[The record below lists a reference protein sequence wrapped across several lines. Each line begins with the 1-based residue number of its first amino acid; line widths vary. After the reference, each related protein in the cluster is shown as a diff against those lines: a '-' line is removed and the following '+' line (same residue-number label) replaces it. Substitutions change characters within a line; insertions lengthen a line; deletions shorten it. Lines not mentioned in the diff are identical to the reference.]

1 MHALRAATASGLILI
16 GATALLSGGSGA
28 DPRTPSAV
36 PGLPPPFLGTAV
48 VGSGGI
54 TAAVDAYGD
63 LVDLRTPGPAGA
75 AQIDNSS
82 ARELAGTV
90 AADTGIVV
98 RAAADRRTPQ
108 PLWRGS
114 RISQR
119 YLRGTNVL
127 RTTGTVAGVRL
138 QIEDAA
144 TSKELVR
151 RVIARPVS
159 HRGVRLSLGVNLVPG
174 TLVRCR
180 EHRKRALAARVSL
193 VCSRGRPKGSV
204 QEVIDT
210 AARADRRWIARA
222 HPLGRSAPSWARR
235 MYLRS
240 LLVLRALTDRRTGA
254 QVAGARDG
262 WAAVWPRDAGAG
274 AIALARAGYRGD
286 ARRVARFVEGLDL
299 STGARF
305 RGDGSAV
312 RDGRVLPG
320 DSAGW
325 VKAATRAAGLPV
337 TVGGAAWRGRG
348 DYGERA
354 DDSGD
359 YLANAIAA
367 GAPVKRI
374 EALFATPAGL
384 VRGAR
389 DPSSGLDSAAAWAV
403 RPFARP
409 TLYPL
414 VRRSLR
420 QLLRGAGRFGLKPA
434 ARWPGEGR
442 WTAPT
447 AWTAWS
453 LAALGLRRE
462 ALRLIADLRRS
473 ATTAGTLPERLGAID
488 GVPRSTTPLAWSH
501 AFTVLALRQLY
512 P

>member
-1 MHALRAATASGLILI
+1 MPTLRVAALPVLLVLGSAV
-16 GATALLSGGSGA
+16 LLSGASGA

-63 LVDLRTPGPAGA
+63 LVDLRAPGPAGA
-75 AQIDNSS
+75 AQIDNPS
-82 ARELAGTV
+82 ARQLAGTV

-98 RAAADRRTPQ
+98 RAASWPHPPQ

-119 YLRGTNVL
+119 YLHGTNVL

-138 QIEDAA
+138 EIEDAA
-144 TSKELVR
+144 SSRELVR
-151 RVIARPVS
+151 RVTARSLS

-174 TLVRCR
+174 ALVRCR
-180 EHRKRALAARVSL
+180 EHRQRAVPARVAL
-193 VCSRGRPKGSV
+193 VCSRGRPKRSAR
-204 QEVIDT
+204 EVIDT
-210 AARADRRWIARA
+210 AAGADRRWIARA
-222 HPLGRSAPSWARR
+222 HLLGRSAPGWARR

-274 AIALARAGYRGD
+274 AIALARAGYRGE
-286 ARRVARFVEGLDL
+286 ARRVASFLASLDL

-312 RDGRVLPG
+312 SDGRLLPG

-325 VKAATRAAGLPV
+325 VLAATRAAGLPV
-337 TVGGAAWRGRG
+337 TFGRAAWRGRG
-348 DYGERA
+348 DYGER
-354 DDSGD
+354 DNDSGD

-374 EALFATPAGL
+374 ETLFATPAGL

-409 TLYPL
+409 ALYPL

-420 QLLRGAGRFGLKPA
+420 HLLRGAGPFGLKPA
-434 ARWPGEGR
+434 ARWPGSGR

-447 AWTAWS
+447 AWSAWS
-453 LAALGLRRE
+453 LAALGLRRD

-488 GVPRSTTPLAWSH
+488 GIPRSTTPLAWSH
-501 AFTVLALRQLY
+501 AFAVLALRRLY